1 MTDWYSWI
9 REIALNRIDE
19 IERQLSESPD
29 QFPRFAEAAR
39 RLDAAMEK
47 TDAHPNE
54 ELSDR
59 DALWM
64 GYSAALA
71 LEMYLAGARD
81 GGRVYHAFV
90 TRELPAI
97 GKHKE
102 DVREQTES

>member
-54 ELSDR
+54 EVSDR
-59 DALWM
+59 DNIWI

-97 GKHKE
+97 GKQEE

>member
-59 DALWM
+59 DNIWI

-97 GKHKE
+97 GKHEE
-102 DVREQTES
+102 DVHEPTEP

>member
-19 IERQLSESPD
+19 IERQLSERPD

-54 ELSDR
+54 EVSAR
-59 DALWM
+59 DNIWI

-90 TRELPAI
+90 TRELPTI
-97 GKHKE
+97 GKHEE
-102 DVREQTES
+102 DVHAQIES

>member
-1 MTDWYSWI
+1 MTDWYGWI

-19 IERQLSESPD
+19 IERQLNESPD
-29 QFPRFAEAAR
+29 RFPRFAEAAR

-47 TDAHPNE
+47 TDAHPSE

-59 DALWM
+59 DALWT

-90 TRELPAI
+90 TSELPAI
-97 GKHKE
+97 GKHE
-102 DVREQTES
+102 GDVHEQTES